1 MAKARSMLSGD
12 ALGQEFWVEAMEISC
27 YVINRSPS
35 SVLEDKTPQEVW
47 IGKKPS
53 LSRLSIFRCDAYVH
67 VPKEKRT
74 KLDSKSERCIFIGY
88 NDGLKGYNIW
98 SREIR
103 NFVYSRGV
111 VFREVKAIIKHE
123 FLPKGPEKIQFER
136 KEEDSDSTT
145 EEESE
150 NEELQTSVLRR
161 SVRERTKLESYSPST
176 FC

>member
-1 MAKARSMLSGD
+1 M
-12 ALGQEFWVEAMEISC
+12 
-27 YVINRSPS
+27 
-35 SVLEDKTPQEVW
+35 
-47 IGKKPS
+47 
-53 LSRLSIFRCDAYVH
+53 
-67 VPKEKRT
+67 
-74 KLDSKSERCIFIGY
+74 
-88 NDGLKGYNIW
+88 
-98 SREIR
+98 
-103 NFVYSRGV
+103 YSRGV